1 MLSYLMNGESDY
13 VKVALANEIPPRSM
27 KHVDIGG
34 KEIVVVNIDGQFYA
48 IDERCGHMNAPLSM
62 GQIRVN
68 TEKKIISCP
77 VTKTEVG

>member
-34 KEIVVVNIDGQFYA
+34 KEIAVVN
-48 IDERCGHMNAPLSM
+48 
-62 GQIRVN
+62 
-68 TEKKIISCP
+68 
-77 VTKTEVG
+77 KTI

>member
-34 KEIVVVNIDGQFYA
+34 KEIVVVNI
-48 IDERCGHMNAPLSM
+48 
-62 GQIRVN
+62 
-68 TEKKIISCP
+68 
-77 VTKTEVG
+77 